1 MAIRVLIVD
10 DSSFF
15 CTQLVKM
22 LEIDSDFEVV
32 GVANNGREA
41 ITKAQQLRPDVITMD
56 VEMPVM
62 DGITAT
68 REIMAKC
75 PTRILMLSSLTYEGA
90 RLTLAALESG
100 AIDFHLKSYEELS
113 DIRGRNAARLRAK
126 VRAVSRARLPTE
138 KNVQA
143 PSTTTQTPQ
152 RPTAPKGVSALREAS
167 SEPKTKPVSPPR
179 DAVSAVVLPK
189 DISIIV
195 IGASTGGPVAVQ
207 KLITELPG
215 TLRVPMLVV
224 QHMPSSFTGA
234 FASRLNKISSLT
246 VVEAKNQMRLA
257 SGHVYIAPG
266 GYQCYLTDGSTPTF
280 RIAPPDNRVPY
291 QPCVDIT
298 FASVAKHFGRKSLAI
313 VLTGM
318 GSDGRDGARLL
329 KEKGGVVWA
338 QDEQSCVVYGMPKAV
353 VSSGL
358 ADNQL
363 TVESMA
369 QTIRRVLA

>member
-1 MAIRVLIVD
+1 
-10 DSSFF
+10 
-15 CTQLVKM
+15 
-22 LEIDSDFEVV
+22 
-32 GVANNGREA
+32 
-41 ITKAQQLRPDVITMD
+41 
-56 VEMPVM
+56 
-62 DGITAT
+62 
-68 REIMAKC
+68 
-75 PTRILMLSSLTYEGA
+75 
-90 RLTLAALESG
+90 
-100 AIDFHLKSYEELS
+100 
-113 DIRGRNAARLRAK
+113 
-126 VRAVSRARLPTE
+126 
-138 KNVQA
+138 
-143 PSTTTQTPQ
+143 
-152 RPTAPKGVSALREAS
+152 
-167 SEPKTKPVSPPR
+167 
-179 DAVSAVVLPK
+179 
-189 DISIIV
+189 
-195 IGASTGGPVAVQ
+195 
-207 KLITELPG
+207 
-215 TLRVPMLVV
+215 MLVV

-234 FASRLNKISSLT
+234 FANRLNKISSLT
-246 VVEAKNQMRLA
+246 VVEAQNEMRLA

-266 GYQCYLTDGSTPTF
+266 GYQCYLTGGSTPTF

-363 TVESMA
+363 TVETMA